1 MFTCKYVN
9 YTLHL
14 QQIDQN
20 LHAMTKN
27 MLLPRGFKRAGW
39 AILIPT
45 LLLGVYVA
53 LHDMNTSSLTDL
65 AACILHARPD
75 AFDALDK
82 WLTDLIIIGIL
93 VGSIFVTCSR
103 ERVED
108 ELIARIRLNALLL
121 ALYADFALLIGATLS
136 FYDLQYL
143 NILIYN
149 LFTLP
154 FLFLVLY
161 ELSLWRLKKS
171 LGNEE

>member
-1 MFTCKYVN
+1 
-9 YTLHL
+9 
-14 QQIDQN
+14 
-20 LHAMTKN
+20 MTKS
-27 MLLPRGFKRAGW
+27 MLLPHGFKKAGW

-45 LLLGVYVA
+45 LLMGLYVA
-53 LHDMNTSSLTDL
+53 LHDMNTSALFDLTVRL
-65 AACILHARPD
+65 TRPD
-75 AFDALDK
+75 AVGRFDAPDK
-82 WLTDLIIIGIL
+82 WLTNLIIIGIL
-93 VGSIFVTCSR
+93 VGSVFVTCSR
-103 ERVED
+103 ERIED

-121 ALYADFALLIGATLS
+121 ALYADFALLIVLTLS

-154 FLFLVLY
+154 LLFLFVY